1 MSCYNCYNKFKYINI
16 QVLIIDNIVRFNLLA
31 LVILSNIENS
41 FLSFTFFIRKVYNP
55 CINYH
60 RFGNHDDAYIQI
72 ETKIHH
78 KIIYIC
84 IKYLYVIKL

>member
-16 QVLIIDNIVRFNLLA
+16 QVLIIDLLFSRSR
-31 LVILSNIENS
+31 SNMEKS

-60 RFGNHDDAYIQI
+60 RIRNHDNAYIQI
-72 ETKIHH
+72 KIEIHY
-78 KIIYIC
+78 KIMHIY